1 MVAGRTILRSDGPA
15 TDATNSA
22 RGSARTAD
30 APLVSTSVPQE
41 VSRPT
46 NSQDGD
52 VIRRK
57 LGCPTVNKN
66 DV

>member
-1 MVAGRTILRSDGPA
+1 VT
-15 TDATNSA
+15 
-22 RGSARTAD
+22 
-30 APLVSTSVPQE
+30 QE